1 MVMLS
6 QHTEKM
12 NLKCLYFYFK
22 IILILIVFCYIVNLV
37 MFLYILLACILR
49 DLLLIYATYL
59 RVILPSAR
67 DLALSLSRS
76 FSSAAA
82 IGV

>member
-1 MVMLS
+1 
-6 QHTEKM
+6 
-12 NLKCLYFYFK
+12 
-22 IILILIVFCYIVNLV
+22 

-76 FSSAAA
+76 FSSVAA